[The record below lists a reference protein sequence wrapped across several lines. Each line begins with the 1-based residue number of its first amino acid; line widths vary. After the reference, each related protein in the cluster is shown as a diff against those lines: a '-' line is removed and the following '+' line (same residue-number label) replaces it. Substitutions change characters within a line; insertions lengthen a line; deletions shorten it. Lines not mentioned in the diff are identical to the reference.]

1 MKENN
6 NLLDRRSAPKIHL
19 PGLSSIPMPIELHP
33 GLLYFEKKGCPVFK
47 LDIVFPHAGL
57 GNSSLKKENMMV
69 ADLLLSGTSKYNAQ
83 ELNERLDSLGSYY
96 NIYTDY
102 YKSTLSIYG
111 KNDKFSEILALW
123 NHILNDIYFD
133 PKEIEIY
140 INQKVNNLN
149 IQKSKTSYQAKKCIN
164 KAWFGSKNVLG
175 YMLQEKDFK
184 GLNINTLSTFYAK
197 NFLKYYFILSGE
209 IESKKA
215 IEWATKFKITGSY
228 SFCVDKINFEKRK
241 TDKNSYTIEK
251 SNQSSVIARVE
262 IPNRLHK
269 DYAALSM
276 LNLILG
282 GYFGARIM
290 KNIREEK
297 GWTYG
302 MYSVIRNFDTIAY
315 LEISGDVLADKVG
328 SVISE
333 IEREVRIL
341 CEEEVSKEEW
351 DMAKNYYLGSLQRS
365 FDSFFSH
372 SDKFLSLQETTLNLD
387 WYYFFVE
394 EIKKLEAADVKK
406 AANTYLNKETLFYTW
421 SGPKQ

>member
-1 MKENN
+1 MTENN
-6 NLLDRRSAPKIHL
+6 IQLDRSVAPKIYL
-19 PGLSSIPMPIELHP
+19 PGLNSIPLPVELHP

-47 LDIVFPHAGL
+47 LDIVFPLAGL
-57 GNSSLKKENMMV
+57 GNSSIKKENMMV

-83 ELNERLDSLGSYY
+83 ELNESLDSLGSYY
-96 NIYTDY
+96 NIHTDY

-133 PKEIEIY
+133 PKEVEIY

-149 IQKSKTSYQAKKCIN
+149 IQKNKTSYQAKKRMN
-164 KAWFGSKNVLG
+164 DAWFGYSNVLG
-175 YMLQEKDFK
+175 YMLEETDFK
-184 GLNINTLSTFYAK
+184 GLNTNTLNTFYAK
-197 NFLKYYFILSGE
+197 NFLQYYFILSGD
-209 IESKKA
+209 IEAKNS
-215 IEWATKFKITGSY
+215 IDWATTFGTMNSY
-228 SFCVDKINFEKRK
+228 SYSV
-241 TDKNSYTIEK
+241 NSILFNKKHTNENSFIIEK
-251 SNQSSVIARVE
+251 SNQSSIIARVE

-302 MYSVIRNFDTIAY
+302 MYSVIRNFDTAAY
-315 LEISGDVLADKVG
+315 IEISGDVLADKIG

-333 IEREVRIL
+333 IEREIKII
-341 CEEEVSKEEW
+341 CEEDISNEEW
-351 DMAKNYYLGSLQRS
+351 RIAKNYYLGSLQRS

-372 SDKFLSLQETTLNLD
+372 SDKFLSLQETKLNLD
-387 WYYFFVE
+387 WYYSFVE
-394 EIKKLEAADVKK
+394 EIQKLNPIDVKN